1 VTVEFIATH
10 APLGVGEPYRA
21 LLPAGNYTIRVGAG
35 YEGERAIVV
44 GHIVSN
50 DIGIAPK
57 VDVTIRDLNNHQ
69 SGETTRHDAP
79 ADIPIVLPDKASV
92 TVSNA
97 TRRVLTHV
105 TFVRE
110 A

>member
-1 VTVEFIATH
+1 M
-10 APLGVGEPYRA
+10 
-21 LLPAGNYTIRVGAG
+21 LPAGHYVLRIGAG

-50 DIGIAPK
+50 NIGIAPK

-69 SGETTRHDAP
+69 VGETVRYDAP
-79 ADIPIVLPDKASV
+79 ADVPLILADKASV

-105 TFVRE
+105 TFVKE
-110 A
+110 T